1 MERNKLFTCEAE
13 KTRKKE
19 KRGKIVKDKSIQE
32 SGLLERREKK
42 KWEAIGVKVQC
53 VSAVFFFWAHVS
65 PTCLSFFKNFK

>member
-42 KWEAIGVKVQC
+42 KWEEIGVKVQC
-53 VSAVFFFWAHVS
+53 VSAVFFFLG
-65 PTCLSFFKNFK
+65 TCVPDMPVIFQKF